1 MSFIPLMQAVQA
13 RFAPNLGQADPVVR
27 FEPPR
32 LRLGSTPVL
41 VDTSN
46 NDDSAADT
54 EPEQDHFVPT
64 APRTWTEA
72 EHEAELAAAE
82 ARGRAQGVA
91 ELSARHAVEK
101 QLLIDAADAIE
112 QAQVRWEHSL
122 QSAVGEVLRSA
133 IGALAGDPEVV
144 SRALSTRISDISRA
158 LVGDREVALSVHPSQ
173 VEFARQSLGDRRGW
187 SISADPTIDAG
198 GCVARS
204 GGAIID
210 ATLFAV
216 RTAIEAELVSWGCG
230 ERDAAK

>member
-13 RFAPNLGQADPVVR
+13 RFAPNLGSADAVVR

-32 LRLGSTPVL
+32 LRVGSTPVL
-41 VDTSN
+41 VDAACA
-46 NDDSAADT
+46 DDEEPAP
-54 EPEQDHFVPT
+54 EPEPESFVPT
-64 APRTWTEA
+64 APRPWTDA
-72 EHEAELAAAE
+72 EREAELAAAV
-82 ARGRAQGVA
+82 ARGRAQAEA
-91 ELSARHAVEK
+91 ELTDRHRVEK

-112 QAQVRWEHSL
+112 AAQAHWEQSL

-158 LVGDREVALSVHPSQ
+158 LVGDRGVALSVHPSQ

-187 SISADPTIDAG
+187 SIAADPAIDAG

-210 ATLFAV
+210 ATVFAV

-230 ERDAAK
+230 ERDGAK